1 MLRPSARSSWWFP
14 QAILLLPGVWPGF
27 GLLGVLWTP
36 RPAVL
41 ALSAE
46 MYSRAPDLVQTELSA
61 PLPVITF
68 SLPRVNLS
76 PTLSV
81 ECQPKACDPFRP
93 KGSHP
98 CLLLEHSSLD
108 YGHALVFVPKSIP
121 TEPWVLAVLAQPYSG
136 NPCRSLTPNSANIF
150 MFCRL
155 GNQLVL
161 LPSPHGPVGSPRI
174 IVKVAVCW
182 LAVQAEIDFMIFVV
196 ILPIGAATPG
206 LTCVRHDPSHDEQ
219 SGKCLYGIFLY
230 IYIVVL
236 YIIVFIR
243 YL

>member
-1 MLRPSARSSWWFP
+1 
-14 QAILLLPGVWPGF
+14 
-27 GLLGVLWTP
+27 
-36 RPAVL
+36 
-41 ALSAE
+41 
-46 MYSRAPDLVQTELSA
+46 
-61 PLPVITF
+61 
-68 SLPRVNLS
+68 
-76 PTLSV
+76 
-81 ECQPKACDPFRP
+81 
-93 KGSHP
+93 
-98 CLLLEHSSLD
+98 
-108 YGHALVFVPKSIP
+108 
-121 TEPWVLAVLAQPYSG
+121 
-136 NPCRSLTPNSANIF
+136 